1 MEVEFIN
8 IMLLVDLKLLKIKK
22 KLKIVIKNMYKV
34 CNYTRVYSNLSNVKD
49 FWLKVIMTL
58 LFFQE
63 EKKILKTVILENGY
77 FKT

>member
-22 KLKIVIKNMYKV
+22 KLKTVIKNMYKV

-63 EKKILKTVILENGY
+63 EKKNLENSNSRKWL
-77 FKT
+77 F